1 MPRLCPR
8 CGKKYGDTS
17 RRCEACQIWLVL
29 MREPQD
35 PLIGQ
40 SIDGRF
46 TITELIAQGGMGSV
60 YRAYQPRVDRH
71 IAVKVL
77 HDHIAAD
84 EGSIKRFFREAKAAS
99 RLHHHHIVQI
109 YDFCQSSQ
117 GLLYMMMEFLDGPLL
132 HDTITR
138 GPIPLARTVGILGQ
152 VCDALSM
159 AHGQGIIHRDLKPEN
174 IVLLDRAGAPDFV
187 KILDFGIAKMAWEK
201 FGGEGENLT
210 QANNFIGTPHYMS
223 PEQAR
228 GLDVDERTDL
238 YALGVLLF
246 EMLVGHPPFDG
257 DTYENLLIRQVRE
270 DPPRLAEACQNFVVP
285 PDLDDLCA
293 RLLEKQRNKRPA
305 SVEEVKTE
313 LFSAFDW
320 VPGPGYSATR
330 RTTRK
335 LPVTT
340 PMDELEHRPAHT
352 SVLFHAPRERGQFA
366 EVVVH
371 EVKTPLTVV
380 ASGVGLLASGSLGE
394 LNPQQKQFLRMI
406 KRNIQRLSHF
416 STDVLN
422 LSRLN
427 EDTFPINP
435 REMELERVIV
445 STIRKLHSE
454 LKDEE
459 SALCIRHEGD
469 DSLRA
474 FADPEAVE
482 AVIFSLVRV
491 LLRSFIQTTDVVIE
505 QRQLSQYFV
514 EVAIRDHGGAEPRE
528 GLVAAFRSQSPTA
541 DGTMQGLR
549 GIGIRLSVCRALVEK
564 MGGEI
569 SVSSTP
575 GEETTFRFT
584 LPLLQ
589 AARLTLFGEIARMT
603 GAASEAQIRQA
614 ASLQRRIDGR
624 RRRLGEIMID
634 RGFISRQEVKE
645 LLRLQKIH
653 MDRPHLRL
661 PSSMNRGLFGRIA
674 LNYTYLAPEQLHR
687 CLALQQAAREEG
699 EDVRL
704 GQVMVDRGL
713 MDPADVLKLISIQ
726 QLKLAGCPG
735 CARRYN
741 IPRRGGRLEMHC
753 PECGAKLQGKG
764 RSDDITVVGTLT

>member
-1 MPRLCPR
+1 
-8 CGKKYGDTS
+8 
-17 RRCEACQIWLVL
+17 

-109 YDFCQSSQ
+109 YDFCQSSE

-152 VCDALSM
+152 ICDALSM

-223 PEQAR
+223 PEQAL
-228 GLDVDERTDL
+228 GLDVDGRTDL
-238 YALGVLLF
+238 YALGILLF
-246 EMLVGHPPFDG
+246 EMLVGKPPFDD
-257 DTYENLLIRQVRE
+257 DTPENLLISQVRDE
-270 DPPRLAEACQNFVVP
+270 PPRLAEACQNFVVP
-285 PDLDDLCA
+285 PNLDELCA
-293 RLLEKQRNKRPA
+293 RLLEKHRELRPA
-305 SVEEVKTE
+305 SVEEVRAK

-320 VPGPGYSATR
+320 IPGPGYSRAKRITHKIP
-330 RTTRK
+330 TIPT
-335 LPVTT
+335 
-340 PMDELEHRPAHT
+340 MDDLEQQPAHG
-352 SVLFHAPRERGQFA
+352 SGLFRAPREGSQFV

-394 LNPQQKQFLRMI
+394 LNP
-406 KRNIQRLSHF
+406 
-416 STDVLN
+416 
-422 LSRLN
+422 
-427 EDTFPINP
+427 
-435 REMELERVIV
+435 REMGLKRIIA
-445 STIRKLHSE
+445 STINKLHRG

-469 DSLRA
+469 DTLQV
-474 FADPEAVE
+474 FADPEAME

-491 LLRSFIQTTDVVIE
+491 LLRSFIQTSGVVIE
-505 QRQLSQYFV
+505 QRQCGQYFV
-514 EVAIRDHGGAEPRE
+514 EVAIRAAGGAEPRD

-564 MGGEI
+564 MGGKI
-569 SVSSTP
+569 SVSSP
-575 GEETTFRFT
+575 LGEETTFRLT
-584 LPLLQ
+584 LPLLH
-589 AARLTLFGEIARMT
+589 AARLTLFGEIVRMVE
-603 GAASEAQIRQA
+603 AASDEQVRQA
-614 ASLQRRIDGR
+614 AAVQRHLDGR
-624 RRRLGEIMID
+624 RPRLGEI
-634 RGFISRQEVKE
+634 
-645 LLRLQKIH
+645 
-653 MDRPHLRL
+653 
-661 PSSMNRGLFGRIA
+661 
-674 LNYTYLAPEQLHR
+674 
-687 CLALQQAAREEG
+687 
-699 EDVRL
+699 
-704 GQVMVDRGL
+704 MVDRGL
-713 MDPADVLKLISIQ
+713 MDPADVLKLIYIQ

-741 IPRRGGRLEMHC
+741 IPRRGGRPGMCC
-753 PECGAKLQGKG
+753 PECGAVLQGEE
-764 RSDDITVVGTLT
+764 RSDEIAVTETLV